1 LSRKIFFAVF
11 IFLFPLYC
19 FSTEINLSDASAE
32 LKAKLFFD
40 PLTESGY
47 FEKNGH
53 TFSFQVNNPIVMLDY
68 SKLQVTDCPQ
78 KNSCGEI
85 LVSKRFIQS
94 CTDLFSTLP
103 PETKFRVGAILID
116 PGHGGK
122 DPGALASHTINGKK
136 ITVTE
141 KDINLAVGLELNRL
155 LKQNYPDKKIMMTR
169 NTDKW
174 LSLED
179 RTNIANG
186 VKLQEH
192 EAIVYISIHVN
203 SAIDKKAKGFEVWY
217 LSPGYRRN
225 VLAKDKD
232 LEKELAQIL
241 NSMMEEE
248 FTTESILIANFVR
261 DSLIAEIGTKT
272 QDRGIKAEEWY
283 VCRNSNMP
291 SVLVEVGFLTNYEE
305 AVLLTDKNYLSK
317 LGLGIY
323 NGLVDFI
330 NHFETGRGY

>member
-1 LSRKIFFAVF
+1 MKKNYFFCAF
-11 IFLFPLYC
+11 IFLFSFFC
-19 FSTEINLSDASAE
+19 FANELTISEACDQ
-32 LKAKLFFD
+32 LKAKFFYD
-40 PLTESGY
+40 PLTEAGY

-68 SKLQVTDCPQ
+68 SKLQVTDSPQ
-78 KNSCGEI
+78 KKLSGE
-85 LVSKRFIQS
+85 LLFSKKFVQA
-94 CTDLFSTLP
+94 CNDLFATLP

-122 DPGALASHTINGKK
+122 DPGALAVHTINGKK
-136 ITVTE
+136 TTVTE
-141 KDINLAVGLELNRL
+141 KEINLAVGLELNRL
-155 LKQNYPDKKIMMTR
+155 LKKNYPDKKIMMTR
-169 NTDKW
+169 STDKW
-174 LSLED
+174 LSLEE

-192 EAIVYISIHVN
+192 EAIIYISIHVN
-203 SAIDKKAKGFEVWY
+203 SAIDKKAKGIEVWY

-225 VLAKDKD
+225 VLAKDKSM
-232 LEKELAQIL
+232 EKELAQIL

-248 FTTESILIANFVR
+248 FTTESILIAKFVR
-261 DSLIAEIGTKT
+261 DSLLTEVGTKT
-272 QDRGIKAEEWY
+272 IDRGIKAEEWY

-323 NGLVDFI
+323 NGLVEFI